1 MNKRDF
7 LETIKACRR
16 RLNMARFLKLLVF
29 ALTVSAGIGILF
41 QAVSFVVPFYYANH
55 YTVMALALGILTA
68 ILLSGWKR
76 ITMGQAA
83 LVMDGFGFKE
93 RIITAFEHL
102 NEEGGI
108 LNLQRE
114 DAMKQLQMYKDRIKI
129 SLMPKR
135 NALLWMMGALAL
147 LFVLMALPCE
157 MKERA
162 KQLHEVQQE
171 AKEKEEEIEEVIE
184 NLEEIPV
191 EELSPEQLAALQEMI
206 ESMQSS
212 ITEYQQAGS
221 TEQLAAAT
229 EKLEYKY
236 ENMSSQLN
244 QLAQS
249 LQSGAQISPATAQ
262 AMQNAANQMQQM
274 SGNQSLASNQGQ
286 NNQNGNQGQN
296 GGTQNGSQNQNGGN
310 QNSQNG
316 NGSNQGNQ
324 GNGQNNQNGQNSGNQ
339 GNQNQNGG
347 NQNGSQNG
355 NQGQNGQGNQGNGQ
369 GGQNGQNGNSGNG
382 SGDGGDGNGGN
393 GSGSGGA
400 GGGRGEGSSDTP
412 HDYVSVPNAIA
423 DSGNLTGN
431 AQNHDNSDYFKTQNG
446 LSWEG
451 THVSH
456 EAVIGTYEQNAYEG
470 IAQGQYPTGMEDV
483 IKEYFASFN

>member
-16 RLNMARFLKLLVF
+16 RLNTARFLKLLVF

-55 YTVMALALGILTA
+55 YTVAAVVLGVLTA
-68 ILLSGWKR
+68 ILLSCFKR

-114 DAMKQLQMYKDRIKI
+114 DAMKQLQMHKDRIKI

-135 NALLWMMGALAL
+135 NALLWMMGAVVL
-147 LFVLMALPCE
+147 LFVLMALPSE

-191 EELSPEQLAALQEMI
+191 EELSPEQMAALQEMI

-221 TEQLAAAT
+221 AEQLAAAT

-249 LQSGAQISPATAQ
+249 LQNGAQISPVTAQ
-262 AMQNAANQMQQM
+262 AMQNMANQMQQM

-286 NNQNGNQGQN
+286 NSGN
-296 GGTQNGSQNQNGGN
+296 QNGSQNQNGGN
-310 QNSQNG
+310 QNSQN
-316 NGSNQGNQ
+316 
-324 GNGQNNQNGQNSGNQ
+324 SGNQ

-347 NQNGSQNG
+347 NQNG

-369 GGQNGQNGNSGNG
+369 GGQNGQNGNGGNG
-382 SGDGGDGNGGN
+382 SGDGGDGNGSN

>member
-1 MNKRDF
+1 MEKREF
-7 LETIKACRR
+7 LDTIKACRR
-16 RLNMARFLKLLVF
+16 WLNMSRFLKLLVF

-55 YTVMALALGILTA
+55 YTVVALVLGILTA
-68 ILLSGWKR
+68 ILLSCFKR

-108 LNLQRE
+108 LRLQRE
-114 DAMKQLQMYKDRIKI
+114 DAMKQLQMHKDRIKI

-135 NALLWMMGALAL
+135 NALLWMVGALAL

-249 LQSGAQISPATAQ
+249 LQNGAQISPVTAQ
-262 AMQNAANQMQQM
+262 AMQNMANQMQQM

-286 NNQNGNQGQN
+286 NGGN
-296 GGTQNGSQNQNGGN
+296 QNGSQNQNGGN

-324 GNGQNNQNGQNSGNQ
+324 GNGQNSQNGQNSGNQ

-347 NQNGSQNG
+347 NQNGNQNG

-369 GGQNGQNGNSGNG
+369 GGQNGQNGNGGNG
-382 SGDGGDGNGGN
+382 SGDGGDGNGSN

-431 AQNHDNSDYFKTQNG
+431 VQNHDNSDYFKTQNG